1 MSQHYTP
8 GRQRRP
14 DTGSVMTIA
23 PLNSPSY
30 SCPVT
35 ANSVTGF
42 SGPKTTRRTSAPSPT
57 AGAFFVPSVRFYGGC
72 AWETARS
79 AGFRV
84 SRSAN
89 LRTAATLIRLAANR
103 GSSITH
109 GAIPMK
115 LFPARNPSS
124 RAAAY
129 RAMARAAL
137 RSDSSL
143 AVRLARY
150 NSAMAKARAL
160 ESQGGAPCVIN

>member
-1 MSQHYTP
+1 MNRHYTP
-8 GRQRRP
+8 SGDRWP
-14 DTGSVMTIA
+14 SGGCALAIA
-23 PLNSPSY
+23 LLALPGY
-30 SCPVT
+30 SAPVT

-57 AGAFFVPSVRFYGGC
+57 AGAFFVPSIRFYGGC

-103 GSSITH
+103 GSSTTH

-124 RAAAY
+124 SRAAAY
-129 RAMARAAL
+129 RARALAAL

-143 AVRLARY
+143 SVRLRRY
-150 NSAMAKARAL
+150 NAAMTKARAL
-160 ESQGGAPCVIN
+160 EAKEVGHA